1 MFNKVAIIGVGLLGG
16 SFALA
21 LREKQLAKE
30 VVGVCR
36 RSSQGEL
43 ATQLKVIDKAYQT
56 AAEAVVGADLI
67 VLATPMLTMAT
78 ILEKIQPHISSQ
90 CVLTDVGSVKGC
102 LHELLQNDFPEL
114 INDFVLAHPI
124 AGGEKSGVSAAR
136 ADLFVNKHVVLTDTE
151 HCLDE
156 NVTIVSQL
164 WEACGA
170 NVVRMTSQQHD
181 SVFAYTSHLPH
192 VIAYTLVNNLH
203 HQQNSDQLFN
213 FASAGFYDFTRIAS
227 SEPTMWRDIC
237 LSNKS
242 EVLKSI
248 ETFSKQLQVL
258 SSAIESDDKM
268 ALAEIF
274 TDAKRTRDEGLISKG

>member
-1 MFNKVAIIGVGLLGG
+1 MLNRVAIIGVGLLGG
-16 SFALA
+16 SFSLA
-21 LREKQLAKE
+21 LRERQLVKE

-36 RSSQGEL
+36 RSSQSEL
-43 ATQLKVIDKAYQT
+43 ATQIKVIDKAYGT
-56 AAEAVVGADLI
+56 AAEAVVGADLV

-78 ILEKIQPHISSQ
+78 VLKEIQPHISSQ
-90 CVLTDVGSVKGC
+90 CILTDVGSVKGC
-102 LHELLQNDFPEL
+102 LQELLHNDFPEMVEQ
-114 INDFVLAHPI
+114 FVLAHPI

-136 ADLFVNKHVVLTDTE
+136 ADLFVDKHVVLTDTE
-151 HCLDE
+151 QCSSN
-156 NVTIVSQL
+156 NVNVVGQL
-164 WEACGA
+164 WKACGA
-170 NVVRMTSQQHD
+170 NIVKMTSQQHD

-203 HQQNSDQLFN
+203 QQPNSEQLFD

-227 SEPTMWRDIC
+227 SEPIMWRDIC

-248 ETFSKQLQVL
+248 QTFSTQLQAL
-258 SSAIESDDKM
+258 TDAIESDDKT

-274 TDAKRTRDEGLISKG
+274 IDAKHARDEGLISKG